1 MGQRLCLRSRLT
13 LTLTAALALGAARCA
28 GWVQIAGR
36 IGGRGED
43 LKESRLAT
51 AVEHREWPKRT
62 SMDQWLLPHAR
73 NAKTAH
79 HRCRPRC
86 DSGCGPAL
94 ARHATAHCPFGAP
107 GGCHGRCGR
116 PFQRRLAA
124 RGPLRA
130 AGAPWISGQRA
141 NAVARRKRR
150 GPAAPNPQ
158 SGCKVDSAKQQ
169 LARAPVLA
177 CRLVRWSTS
186 SNRNRNRRPLAAGDL
201 AMAGFRARLQRQA

>member
-1 MGQRLCLRSRLT
+1 MQLSIVNGLKEHQWISGFCHMRGTRKQPIT
-13 LTLTAALALGAARCA
+13 GAGPAVTVAAAL
-28 GWVQIAGR
+28 
-36 IGGRGED
+36 
-43 LKESRLAT
+43 
-51 AVEHREWPKRT
+51 P
-62 SMDQWLLPHAR
+62 
-73 NAKTAH
+73 
-79 HRCRPRC
+79 
-86 DSGCGPAL
+86 L

-107 GGCHGRCGR
+107 GGCHARCGR

-141 NAVARRKRR
+141 NAVARRKGR

-186 SNRNRNRRPLAAGDL
+186 SNRNRNRSPLAAGDYTML
-201 AMAGFRARLQRQA
+201 WRAFGHDSSGKPSR